1 MVSSSVCA
9 PRVAATSSD
18 EEEPTDASAS
28 PPRPARRSE
37 RFRPAD
43 RILRS
48 TDFERIYRKGRRQTG
63 PSFALF
69 GMRNELGR
77 SRLGITVTRKFGGAV
92 LRNRSKRIVREIFRR
107 NRDAFGASCDFVV
120 NVRTGAL
127 TRPYTQLEQELMG
140 LASRLVRIAR

>member
-1 MVSSSVCA
+1 MGSSSACA
-9 PRVAATSSD
+9 RPVAATSSG
-18 EEEPTDASAS
+18 EEGPKVASAS
-28 PPRPARRSE
+28 PPRSDRRSE

-48 TDFERIYRKGRRQTG
+48 KDFERIYRKGRRQTG

-69 GMRNELGR
+69 GLRNELGR

-107 NRDAFGASCDFVV
+107 NKGAFGASCDFVV

-127 TRPYTQLEQELMG
+127 ARGYQALERELTE
-140 LASRLVRIAR
+140 LSERLVRLTG

>member
-1 MVSSSVCA
+1 MDSSSGCA
-9 PRVAATSSD
+9 PRVAATSSG

-28 PPRPARRSE
+28 PPRPSRRPQ

-48 TDFERIYRKGRRQTG
+48 ADFERVYRKGRRQIG

-69 GMRNELGR
+69 GIRNELGR
-77 SRLGITVTRKFGGAV
+77 SRVGITVTRKFGGAV
-92 LRNRSKRIVREIFRR
+92 LRNRSKRIVRAICRR
-107 NRDAFGASCDFVV
+107 NRDAFSASCDFVV

-127 TRPYTQLEQELMG
+127 TRPYGELERELTG
-140 LASRLVRIAR
+140 LAQRLVRAAK

>member
-1 MVSSSVCA
+1 
-9 PRVAATSSD
+9 VAATSSG

-37 RFRPAD
+37 RFRPTD
-43 RILRS
+43 KVLRS
-48 TDFERIYRKGRRQTG
+48 SDFERIYRKGRKQAG

-69 GMRNELGR
+69 GARNELGR

-107 NRDAFGASCDFVV
+107 NRGAFGASCDFVV

-127 TRPYTQLEQELMG
+127 TRPYLELERELMG
-140 LASRLVRIAR
+140 LAQRLVRTWH